1 MRASTGNWV
10 SGSDFFNR
18 DKELRVLETRV
29 RDGNHVL
36 LTGQRR
42 MGKTSVTQELGR
54 RLVEQGWE
62 FFFADVEGATCAED
76 VIAAVAEAAH
86 PVRPISSR
94 LGAAVRRWIREQVEE
109 ISASDFRV
117 KFRGALSTGTWRS
130 HGEQLISYC
139 TAHDKRV
146 LLVIDELPIFLKR
159 MLHDDGGDMRRV
171 DEFLSWLRATTQGLR
186 GSPVLI
192 VSGSIGLGPL
202 VRRLGIPDRINHL
215 YPFRLGPWNRDVSIE
230 CFERLAGD
238 YGLPVENGVA
248 SAVYDAL
255 SVGIPHHVQS
265 FFVRLR
271 DFTIMQGKDRVTVG
285 DVATVYR
292 TELLGPSG
300 QSDLVHYLTRLEAGL
315 DDDGY
320 RVAMEIL
327 AEAATQGAFTAA
339 ARRCLER
346 LYETLVDD
354 VRACIAETL
363 EVLVHDGYLESATDT
378 YRFPSRLLKDWWSA
392 RFRDHHVPL
401 ERRPFARPLD
411 LS

>member
-10 SGSDFFNR
+10 RGSDFFNR

-54 RLVEQGWE
+54 RLVAQGWE
-62 FFFADVEGATCAED
+62 FLFADVEGATCAED
-76 VIAAVAEAAH
+76 VIAAIAEAAH
-86 PVRPISSR
+86 PVHPISSR
-94 LGAAVRRWIREQVEE
+94 LGAAVRRWFRERVEE

-117 KFRGALSTGTWRS
+117 KFRSALNSGTWRL

-146 LLVIDELPIFLKR
+146 LLVIDELPIFLTR
-159 MLHDDGGDMRRV
+159 MLRDDGGDMRRV

-215 YPFRLGPWNRDVSIE
+215 YPFRLGPWNRGVSIE
-230 CFERLAGD
+230 CFKRLAAHC
-238 YGLPVENGVA
+238 GLRAESGVP

-271 DFTIMQGKDRVTVG
+271 DFTIMHGKDRVTVE

-292 TELLGPSG
+292 TELLGPAG
-300 QSDLVHYLTRLEAGL
+300 QSDLVHYVTRLKDGL

-327 AEAATQGAFTAA
+327 AEAATQGVFTAA
-339 ARRCLER
+339 ARRSLER
-346 LYETLVDD
+346 LYETLIED
-354 VRACIAETL
+354 VPACVAETL
-363 EVLVHDGYLESATDT
+363 DVLVHDGYLESAADG
-378 YRFPSRLLKDWWSA
+378 YRFPSRLLKHWWSA
-392 RFRDHHVPL
+392 RFLGHHEPL
-401 ERRPFARPLD
+401 EERL
-411 LS
+411 

>member
-10 SGSDFFNR
+10 NGEDFFNR
-18 DKELRVLETRV
+18 DKELRILETRV
-29 RDGNHVL
+29 HDGNHVL

-54 RLVEQGWE
+54 RLAKQGWE
-62 FFFADVEGATCAED
+62 FLFTDVEGATCAED
-76 VIAAVAEAAH
+76 VVAAIAEAAH

-94 LGAAVRRWIREQVEE
+94 LGAAMRRWFRERVEE

-117 KFRGALSTGTWRS
+117 KFRAGLNPETWRRQ
-130 HGEQLISYC
+130 GEQLIHYC
-139 TAHDKRV
+139 AEHDKRV

-159 MLHDDGGDMRRV
+159 MLRDDGGDIRRV
-171 DEFLSWLRATTQGLR
+171 DEFLSWLRGETQGLR

-192 VSGSIGLGPL
+192 VSGSIGLEPL
-202 VRRLGIPDRINHL
+202 VQRLGISDRINHL
-215 YPFRLGPWNRDVSIE
+215 STFRLGPWDRNDSIE
-230 CFERLAGD
+230 CFERLAAS
-238 YGLPVENGVA
+238 YQFPVANGVA
-248 SAVYDAL
+248 SAVYDKLGA
-255 SVGIPHHVQS
+255 GIPHHVQS

-271 DFTIMQGKDRVTVG
+271 DFTIMQRKDQVSVA
-285 DVATVYR
+285 DVETVYR
-292 TELLGPSG
+292 TELLGPAG
-300 QSDLVHYLTRLEAGL
+300 QSDLVHYVTRLKDGL

-327 AEAATQGAFTAA
+327 AEAATRDVFTAA
-339 ARRCLER
+339 ARRCLEQA
-346 LYETLVDD
+346 YDTLVED
-354 VRACIAETL
+354 VPACVAETL
-363 EVLVHDGYLESATDT
+363 DVLVHDGYLESAADG

-401 ERRPFARPLD
+401 EKRRFERSGT